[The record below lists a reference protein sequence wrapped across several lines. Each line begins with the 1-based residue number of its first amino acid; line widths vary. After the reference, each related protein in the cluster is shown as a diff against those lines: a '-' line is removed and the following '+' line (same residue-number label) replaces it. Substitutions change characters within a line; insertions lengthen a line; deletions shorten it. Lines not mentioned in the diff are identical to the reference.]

1 MISYPQNWERQSAMS
16 VPFYRNPAA
25 DMLYQEEYLKPEWF
39 DGGYAFHFC
48 SVSLGDFPMKEAH
61 RKAIAYAKEAGMLVS
76 YDPNQMEKAVDTTGA
91 GDGFIGAFL
100 FGLWREGITKQN
112 LEHVSE
118 ETLVHCLTLANR
130 FCSISVTKKGAIR
143 SYPSLEEVEQESK

>member
-1 MISYPQNWERQSAMS
+1 MGEGLIDF
-16 VPFYRNPAA
+16 VPAEPGKVICNVDSFLPAV
-25 DMLYQEEYLKPEWF
+25 
-39 DGGYAFHFC
+39 GGAPCNVCAAFAK
-48 SVSLGDFPMKEAH
+48 LGGEATEVYT
-61 RKAIAYAKEAGMLVS
+61 RTKKAAVPGIHV
-76 YDPNQMEKAVDTTGA
+76 KAVDTTGA

-100 FGLWREGITKQN
+100 FGLWREGIIKQN

-118 ETLVHCLTLANR
+118 ETLEHCLAFANR